1 MARGSHAV
9 ITAGITFSPAL
20 APTSSDLV
28 PILGGGP
35 GDLRSLAG
43 LNVTTP
49 AGRRARPRPSTG
61 RCDPSRAR
69 GRACQTRRVPDLIAV
84 LLAALAG
91 ALAAPPAGSLARERT
106 RSAVATAPRA
116 ALHAAVAAPGA
127 SSPQSVE
134 AVRGPSGRRM
144 PLRDALLGAVLGL
157 AVAAGASLAGETGT
171 RLLGTALLL
180 SPALVLMTAAC
191 WVDLRVHRLPNR
203 LLGAAAVLV
212 VTRAV
217 LVGAWS
223 ALGVSAGL
231 GLALL
236 VLALARTGLGMGD
249 VKLEAV
255 LGTWLGTSGP
265 WTAVQGLVGGL
276 VIGGVVALAL
286 LMAGRAGRRT
296 AIALGPSLLAG
307 AVLAWAGAL
316 AG

>member
-1 MARGSHAV
+1 M
-9 ITAGITFSPAL
+9 
-20 APTSSDLV
+20 
-28 PILGGGP
+28 
-35 GDLRSLAG
+35 
-43 LNVTTP
+43 
-49 AGRRARPRPSTG
+49 
-61 RCDPSRAR
+61 
-69 GRACQTRRVPDLIAV
+69 PDLIAV

-134 AVRGPSGRRM
+134 AVRGPSGRRK

-157 AVAAGASLAGETGT
+157 AAAGASLAGETGA

-217 LVGAWS
+217 LAGAWS
-223 ALGVSAGL
+223 ALVVGTGL
-231 GLALL
+231 GLVLL

-286 LMAGRAGRRT
+286 VMAGRAGRRT